1 MELDINIIID
11 QIKDVFEGDFS
22 GHDYWHS
29 VRVYKNALKIAKE
42 MNCDTEVIA
51 LVALLHD
58 VDDAKLFDTKNYE
71 TAKNIMKKA
80 SVVETTIDR
89 VVNIIGEISYKGNDS
104 VVPKSIEGKI
114 VQDADRLDA
123 LGAIGIART
132 FAYGGSRGKDI
143 YNPNVPPQNELD
155 EIAYLEGNGSS
166 VNHFYEKLFKLKDM
180 MNTEVGKKIAE
191 ERHSYMYQYL
201 ERFMN
206 EWKGI

>member
-11 QIKDVFEGDFS
+11 QIKDVFEGDSS

-51 LVALLHD
+51 LAALLHD

-104 VVPKSIEGKI
+104 VVPKSIEGQI